1 MRVDLALKYL
11 CLVKSRSSVKQLC
24 DDGAVQVND
33 HPAKPSATLRP
44 GDRIAIGYSHRTLT
58 IELLLVPEKQLSK
71 PLARTYYRTISD
83 TGAGKGFDDEY

>member
-24 DDGAVQVND
+24 DDGAVVVNG
-33 HPAKPSATLRP
+33 HPAKPSASLRP
-44 GDRIAIGYSHRTLT
+44 GDKIAIGFPHRSLV

-71 PLARTYYRTISD
+71 AVARTYYRTISD
-83 TGAGKGFDDEY
+83 TGSGSGSDDDY